1 MDTITVDN
9 NEYKN
14 TAGATSPNGEGY
26 TSNSFKSVK
35 FEKVTAGHTISI
47 TFAPVTGD
55 GEIPD
60 KYNRTLT
67 YDANGGKFGDA
78 VTGTDT
84 KVITGLEESKSY
96 SLSNSPVKVDAP
108 THEKENGIAVLFL
121 GWLTE
126 DNSKKIYGAE
136 DKEVLEQL
144 QSKVTITSTGTT
156 LYAAWGYSS
165 DGHDAGCGKRHCYR
179 DCFGEW

>member
-1 MDTITVDN
+1 M
-9 NEYKN
+9 
-14 TAGATSPNGEGY
+14 
-26 TSNSFKSVK
+26 KS
-35 FEKVTAGHTISI
+35 
-47 TFAPVTGD
+47 
-55 GEIPD
+55 PD

-78 VTGTDT
+78 AAGTDT

-144 QSKVTITSTGTT
+144 QSKVTISSTGTT
-156 LYAAWGYSS
+156 LYAQPGATPATA
-165 DGHDAGCGKRHCYR
+165 HDAGCGKRHCYR